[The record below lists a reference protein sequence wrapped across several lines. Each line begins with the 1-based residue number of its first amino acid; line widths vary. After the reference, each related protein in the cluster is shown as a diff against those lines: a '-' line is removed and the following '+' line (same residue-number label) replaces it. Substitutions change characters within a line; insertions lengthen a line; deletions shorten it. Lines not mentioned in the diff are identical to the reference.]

1 MILVP
6 HGAASGGDAGHA
18 ADAAMACADVRAVYF
33 AAALTRRGET

>member
-6 HGAASGGDAGHA
+6 QGAAAGGDAGHA
-18 ADAAMACADVRAVYF
+18 ANAAMPARIVRAVYF